1 MNSTPQRA
9 GGHGSG
15 VMPPC
20 ETAVEWLEIDGLAPF
35 AVIGISRFVGVDGV
49 GEWHITVS
57 LKGDCHHPAQAL
69 EDAWLAALDAAG
81 LNPASTVMRR
91 FFFSDSVNNFPQVDS
106 FARAHPGAFSAI
118 GQTPLGGG
126 GFALWSQHI
135 TDPAGPLTSS
145 GGGACFSCT
154 RGSLRHDWI
163 SGLCDSTDGNA
174 FSQTEAVLEKHDQWL
189 AERDMT
195 LAENVVRTWW
205 FVRDIDTD
213 YQQLVDARRRVF
225 NRHNLTEKTHYIA
238 STGIAGAHPDPL
250 SRLSLDSYAIRG
262 LCPEQIEHLSAP
274 DHLGPTHLYGVTFER
289 ATAISYADRRHIL
302 ISGTASIDTAG
313 NIVHPGDV
321 LRQLDR
327 TLENIAALLAAAKAE
342 LNDLAMIL
350 VYLRNPLDGPAIEK
364 VLRQQFGSLPMLLLH
379 APVCRPGWLIE
390 IEGVAIIATREAE
403 FPEF

>member
-15 VMPPC
+15 VMPLC
-20 ETAVEWLEIDGLAPF
+20 ETAVEWLEIDGVAPLAK
-35 AVIGISRFVGVDGV
+35 IEISRFVGAGGV
-49 GEWHITVS
+49 AEWHITVV
-57 LKGDCHHPAQAL
+57 LKGDCPNPARAL

-81 LNPASTVMRR
+81 LSPASTVMRR
-91 FFFSDSVNNFPQVDS
+91 VFCSDSVEPFPQLGS
-106 FARAHPGAFSAI
+106 FAGAYPGAFSAI
-118 GQTPLGGG
+118 GQTPLAGG

-135 TDPAGPLTSS
+135 TDPEGPLKTS

-154 RGSLRHDWI
+154 RGALRHDWI
-163 SGLCDSTDGNA
+163 SGLCDTSGGNA
-174 FSQTEAVLEKHDQWL
+174 FSQTEAVLETQNQWL
-189 AERDMT
+189 TDHDMN
-195 LAENVVRTWW
+195 LEKNVVRTWW

-225 NRHNLTEKTHYIA
+225 HRHNLTEKTHYIA

-250 SRLSLDSYAIRG
+250 ALLSLDSYAIRG

-313 NIVHPGDV
+313 NIVHPSDV

-327 TLENIAALLAAAKAE
+327 TLENIAALLAAGKAG

-350 VYLRNPLDGPAIEK
+350 VYLRNPADGSSIEK
-364 VLRQQFGSLPMLLLH
+364 VLRQQFGSLPMLVLH

-390 IEGVAIIATREAE
+390 IEGVAIVATREPE

>member
-1 MNSTPQRA
+1 
-9 GGHGSG
+9 
-15 VMPPC
+15 MPPC

-35 AVIGISRFVGVDGV
+35 AMIEISRFVGAGGV
-49 GEWHITVS
+49 AEWHITVA
-57 LKGDCHHPAQAL
+57 LKGEYPNPARAL
-69 EDAWLAALDAAG
+69 EDAWLAALNAAD
-81 LNPASTVMRR
+81 LSPASTVMRR
-91 FFFSDSVNNFPQVDS
+91 VFCSDLADPFPQLES
-106 FARAHPGAFSAI
+106 FTRAYPGAFSAI
-118 GQTPLGGG
+118 GQTPLAGG

-135 TDPAGPLTSS
+135 ADPDRPLKTA

-154 RGSLRHDWI
+154 RGALSHDWI
-163 SGLCDSTDGNA
+163 SSLCDATGGNA

-189 AERDMT
+189 ADHDMT

-213 YQQLVDARRRVF
+213 YQQLVDARRGVF

-250 SRLSLDSYAIRG
+250 ARLSLDSYAIRG
-262 LCPEQIEHLSAP
+262 LCPGQIEHLSAP

-327 TLENIAALLAAAKAE
+327 TLDNIAALLAATKAG

-350 VYLRNPLDGPAIEK
+350 VYLRNPTDGPAIEK

-390 IEGVAIIATREAE
+390 IEGVAIVATREPE